1 MAGAGSGCGRIGVKS
16 TVAPACTSA
25 NSESQTCREISCL
38 IVFGSFGGI
47 TLIYFM
53 LLRAS
58 SLLPADL
65 AARAR
70 PYRFVLKMHDL
81 SDLLKSPPCDEFL
94 TGVFHIETHE
104 FGL

>member
-1 MAGAGSGCGRIGVKS
+1 MAGAGSGGGRIGVKS

-25 NSESQTCREISCL
+25 NRESHTCRDISCL
-38 IVFGSFGGI
+38 ICFVFRLGRFGGI

-70 PYRFVLKMHDL
+70 P
-81 SDLLKSPPCDEFL
+81 
-94 TGVFHIETHE
+94 
-104 FGL
+104 